1 MADAKTRL
9 YSLPEITEI
18 NSDMYLM
25 LDASATGVRK
35 YNLKTMYDKVD
46 GVQASADAANTAATA
61 AAAAVDSANQAAQQ
75 AASAAESATTTVQ
88 GLVEDV
94 NEAIEAV
101 GDVTELAVPTMSP
114 TVKGGA
120 KLGTGLEVVNDTLS
134 VNTTASGDGSQAGPI
149 LSLSANG
156 WAEQSTT
163 TGKNLLS
170 LGNVGSEVSI
180 VGDRVTNTVADTGRH
195 FFRVRIMYY
204 NGDTATSA
212 YSTYD
217 VNSVGKFTW
226 QFTVPSG
233 ITLTHALFK
242 HNGANADIRIGFVY
256 GLAAGSTYTLSM
268 DVIGYDAGTVG
279 GLVLENIQVELGST
293 ATAYE
298 PYTGGSPSPSP
309 DYPQEIRV
317 CSGRNLLNP
326 ALLEQSI
333 YRANVDGSITVLS
346 SDNRAWDNL
355 RPVATLKSG
364 KYTITRSNASGTLEV
379 KDSSGATKT
388 WVASGTPFA
397 TFEITQE
404 TAIRFRF
411 GSGASSY
418 PFTAEIQLER
428 GSVAHPYVPYGYVGM
443 DVYDG
448 GTHVSTTPIPLPS
461 RGWVASLPD
470 GTADTLT
477 LDGAGKVT
485 WEERCNEKKFSELS
499 WSVAHNYSINRF
511 DTTIADKRKP
521 SSGDVRASDLMSDC
535 YIADGAGAIAGNV
548 DHRISGYQNVTE
560 LYVTDSDYSDVQAFL
575 SARGNATVLYPL
587 ATTVTEELGY
597 IEMPEIPVGAEI
609 SIPELDDLGVRY
621 CVDDAASELARMW
634 YEKAKS
640 EYAEELM
647 ELRVTVNE
655 LATRIN

>member
-120 KLGTGLEVVNDTLS
+120 KLGTGLEVTDGTLS

-149 LSLSANG
+149 LSLDAKG
-156 WAEQSTT
+156 WAEQDTT
-163 TGKNLLS
+163 TGKNLLDIDTYAFHTDH
-170 LGNVGSEVSI
+170 NVS
-180 VGDRVTNTVADTGRH
+180 
-195 FFRVRIMYY
+195 F
-204 NGDTATSA
+204 TAS
-212 YSTYD
+212 
-217 VNSVGKFTW
+217 
-226 QFTVPSG
+226 
-233 ITLTHALFK
+233 
-242 HNGANADIRIGFVY
+242 NGALTYSGTPSAGYAIVTRYQQVS
-256 GLAAGSTYTLSM
+256 LAAGTYTLS
-268 DVIGYDAGTVG
+268 IGTAVNHRVYIEFRHADDSETDLIVEPNQTGASLTISKEVTKLRLVFSVLKTTSSYSGTIYPQ
-279 GLVLENIQVELGST
+279 LELGST

-298 PYTGGSPSPSP
+298 PYTGGAPSPSP
-309 DYPQEIRV
+309 DYPQEIQTV
-317 CSGRNLLNP
+317 TGHEVTGKTGRF
-326 ALLEQSI
+326 
-333 YRANVDGSITVLS
+333 VDLVVKQDDT
-346 SDNRAWDNL
+346 
-355 RPVATLKSG
+355 TL
-364 KYTITRSNASGTLEV
+364 
-379 KDSSGATKT
+379 
-388 WVASGTPFA
+388 
-397 TFEITQE
+397 
-404 TAIRFRF
+404 
-411 GSGASSY
+411 
-418 PFTAEIQLER
+418 
-428 GSVAHPYVPYGYVGM
+428 
-443 DVYDG
+443 
-448 GTHVSTTPIPLPS
+448 STTPIPLPS
-461 RGWVASLPD
+461 RGWVGSLPD

-485 WEERCNEKKFSELS
+485 WERKTEEITYDGSES
-499 WSVAHNYSINRF
+499 WGGYGTQDGNKYAFRVSPSDAISRKSYGIDVLCTHYPKASRYFTDNNRILFNSTKMSVK
-511 DTTIADKRKP
+511 AD
-521 SSGDVRASDLMSDC
+521 
-535 YIADGAGAIAGNV
+535 
-548 DHRISGYQNVTE
+548 
-560 LYVTDSDYSDVQAFL
+560 YVTFIDNVNATSDNWTAFL
-575 SARGNATVLYPL
+575 AQNPVTVLYPL
-587 ATTVTEELGY
+587 ATPVTEERGY
-597 IEMPEIPVGAEI
+597 VEMPEIPVGAEI